1 MMEDRY
7 IENDPA
13 PLFLAGPFEEAEQS
27 GLRKVVS
34 SDAFRKAVLAFGAA
48 ATLFAVVW
56 VVKAIV
62 FASVTAS
69 EASVRAPR
77 DGGSQSTP
85 AAIQSTSAIPAT
97 PAIQSNNNA
106 QALNAQALPAP
117 PPGDGLLAAFKAAV
131 DNKTDVDQPAVQPAA
146 AQPGADALL
155 NQFRSWATEEE
166 VQASTDVKV
175 PARQSEPPQAV
186 QAARAEVVPAA
197 RAEAVPLPKRRPV
210 HVDHAARAPEP
221 QPQAPSLLRQF
232 GWRN

>member
-27 GLRKVVS
+27 GLRKFVS

-48 ATLFAVVW
+48 ATMFAVVW

-85 AAIQSTSAIPAT
+85 AAIQSTSAIQPA

-106 QALNAQALPAP
+106 QALPAS

-131 DNKTDVDQPAVQPAA
+131 DSKTDVDQPAAQPGA
-146 AQPGADALL
+146 AQPRAAQPRADALL
-155 NQFRSWATEEE
+155 NQFKSWATEEE
-166 VQASTDVKV
+166 VQASDVKA
-175 PARQSEPPQAV
+175 PARQTEPPQAV

-197 RAEAVPLPKRRPV
+197 RTEAVPLPKRRPV

-221 QPQAPSLLRQF
+221 QAQAPSLLRQL
-232 GWRN
+232 GLRN

>member
-1 MMEDRY
+1 MMEDRFV
-7 IENDPA
+7 ENDPA

-27 GLRKVVS
+27 GLRKILS
-34 SDAFRKAVLAFGAA
+34 SDTFRKAVLAFGAA

-85 AAIQSTSAIPAT
+85 AAIQSTSAIPPT

-106 QALNAQALPAP
+106 QALNAQALPAS

-155 NQFRSWATEEE
+155 NQF
-166 VQASTDVKV
+166 
-175 PARQSEPPQAV
+175 
-186 QAARAEVVPAA
+186 
-197 RAEAVPLPKRRPV
+197 
-210 HVDHAARAPEP
+210 
-221 QPQAPSLLRQF
+221 
-232 GWRN
+232 